1 MLTLKIILFFLS
13 IIVLSTSIAGY
24 GSLIKLKN
32 NDNFFINIFLG
43 FAVISSI
50 VTVIHFF
57 FNITLLISFLIFLF
71 GIFIFFLKKRKNFTN
86 IIERKNI
93 YLLLIILCLIPI
105 YVSQKYHE
113 DFGYY
118 HLPYAIGLVEEKII
132 FGFSNIEQSYVYN
145 SIWLN
150 LYSIFF
156 LNDRNFDFL
165 TLPSFLVYLTFIVFT
180 LNQIFSKKKIII
192 SDYYLIVTLFYF
204 ILKFTRISE
213 FGVDLPSIIF
223 SVLGIY
229 YFFKFFET
237 EILEEKEDYFFYIV
251 IFSIFSIL
259 IKLSTIP
266 IILLSFYLYIKF
278 FKNLKY
284 SIFRLRYFLVYF
296 LSLSFLIQ
304 QYIYTGCFL
313 FPSNFTCLNVSWFNE
328 DYLKLSRNLELVN
341 KSYYHEAKDIYN
353 QEEFLSNLNWIYF
366 WFKRSFIEIMEH
378 LLTIILPSLFF
389 LLFLKKNDESRLYFK
404 ENISL
409 YTFLFVSLLFW
420 LNFSPVYRF
429 AIHLFVTLIFM
440 MLLNFFS
447 SKKFS
452 KKIFFIFFSIFLLFS
467 FSKNILRI
475 SKSDDIY
482 LGIQKINNEYIYNSK
497 YTNKYVKIF
506 RPNLEK
512 NRKNS
517 WQGRLCWDIPFVCSY
532 NNLEVVKKNGYLIFR
547 KLKN

>member
-93 YLLLIILCLIPI
+93 YLLLIILFLIPI

-284 SIFRLRYFLVYF
+284 SIFRLRFFLVYF

-328 DYLKLSRNLELVN
+328 DYLKLSRSLELVN
-341 KSYYHEAKDIYN
+341 KSYYHKAKDIYT
-353 QEEFLSNLNWIYF
+353 QEEFLSNFNWIYF

-389 LLFLKKNDESRLYFK
+389 LFFLKKNDESRLYFK
-404 ENISL
+404 ENIAL
-409 YTFLFVSLLFW
+409 YIFLFVSLLFW

-429 AIHLFVTLIFM
+429 AIHLFLTLIFM
-440 MLLNFFS
+440 ILLNFFS
-447 SKKFS
+447 IKKFS
-452 KKIFFIFFSIFLLFS
+452 KKIFFIFFSIFILFS

-475 SKSDDIY
+475 GKSDDIY

-497 YTNKYVKIF
+497 YSNKYVKIF
-506 RPNLEK
+506 IPNLEK

>member
-1 MLTLKIILFFLS
+1 MLTFEIVLFFLS
-13 IIVLSTSIAGY
+13 IILLSTSIAGY

-32 NDNFFINIFLG
+32 NDNLFTNIFLG
-43 FAVISSI
+43 FAVISLI
-50 VTVIHFF
+50 ITVIHFF
-57 FNITLLISFLIFLF
+57 FSINLLISFLMFFF

-86 IIERKNI
+86 IIERKNV
-93 YLLLIILCLIPI
+93 YFLLIILLLIPI

-118 HLPYAIGLVEEKII
+118 HLPYAIGLIEEKII
-132 FGFSNIEQSYVYN
+132 FGFSNIDQSYVYN

-156 LNDRNFDFL
+156 LNDKNFNFL
-165 TLPSFLVYLTFIVFT
+165 TLPSFLLYLTFIIFT
-180 LNQIFSKKKIII
+180 LNQVISKKKIIV

-237 EILEEKEDYFFYIV
+237 EILEEKEDYFFLIV

-284 SIFRLRYFLVYF
+284 SIFNLRYFLVYF

-389 LLFLKKNDESRLYFK
+389 CFFKKNDESRLYFK

-420 LNFSPVYRF
+420 LNFRQ
-429 AIHLFVTLIFM
+429 
-440 MLLNFFS
+440 
-447 SKKFS
+447 
-452 KKIFFIFFSIFLLFS
+452 FIDLLF
-467 FSKNILRI
+467 
-475 SKSDDIY
+475 IY
-482 LGIQKINNEYIYNSK
+482 L
-497 YTNKYVKIF
+497 
-506 RPNLEK
+506 
-512 NRKNS
+512 
-517 WQGRLCWDIPFVCSY
+517 
-532 NNLEVVKKNGYLIFR
+532 
-547 KLKN
+547 

>member
-1 MLTLKIILFFLS
+1 MLTFEIVLFFLS
-13 IIVLSTSIAGY
+13 IILLSTSIAGY

-32 NDNFFINIFLG
+32 NDNLFTNIFLG
-43 FAVISSI
+43 FAVISLI
-50 VTVIHFF
+50 ITVIHFF
-57 FNITLLISFLIFLF
+57 FSINLLISFLMFFF

-86 IIERKNI
+86 IIERKNV
-93 YLLLIILCLIPI
+93 YFVLIILLLIPI

-118 HLPYAIGLVEEKII
+118 HLPYAIGLIEEKII
-132 FGFSNIEQSYVYN
+132 FGFSNIDQSYVYN

-156 LNDRNFDFL
+156 LNDKNFNFL
-165 TLPSFLVYLTFIVFT
+165 TLPSFLLYLTFIIFT
-180 LNQIFSKKKIII
+180 LNQVISKKKIIV

-237 EILEEKEDYFFYIV
+237 EILEEKEDYFFLIV

-447 SKKFS
+447 TKKFS

>member
-1 MLTLKIILFFLS
+1 MLTFEIVLFFLS
-13 IIVLSTSIAGY
+13 IILLSTSIAGY

-32 NDNFFINIFLG
+32 NDNLFTNIFLG
-43 FAVISSI
+43 FAVISLI
-50 VTVIHFF
+50 ITVIHFF
-57 FNITLLISFLIFLF
+57 FSINLLISFLMFFF

-86 IIERKNI
+86 IIERKNV
-93 YLLLIILCLIPI
+93 YFLLIILLLIPI

-118 HLPYAIGLVEEKII
+118 HLPYAIGLIEEKII
-132 FGFSNIEQSYVYN
+132 FGFSNIDQSYVYN

-156 LNDRNFDFL
+156 LNDKNFNFL
-165 TLPSFLVYLTFIVFT
+165 TLPSFLLYLTFIIFT
-180 LNQIFSKKKIII
+180 LNQVISKKKIIV

-237 EILEEKEDYFFYIV
+237 EILEEKEDYFFLIV

-296 LSLSFLIQ
+296 LLLSFLIQ

-447 SKKFS
+447 TKKFS

>member
-1 MLTLKIILFFLS
+1 MLTFEIVLFFLS
-13 IIVLSTSIAGY
+13 IILLSTSIAGY

-32 NDNFFINIFLG
+32 NENLFTNIFLG
-43 FAVISSI
+43 FAVISLI
-50 VTVIHFF
+50 ITVIHFF
-57 FNITLLISFLIFLF
+57 FSINLLISFLMFFF
-71 GIFIFFLKKRKNFTN
+71 GISIFFLKKRKNFTN
-86 IIERKNI
+86 IIERKNV
-93 YLLLIILCLIPI
+93 YFLLIILLLIPI

-118 HLPYAIGLVEEKII
+118 HLPYAIGLIEEKII
-132 FGFSNIEQSYVYN
+132 FGFSNIDQSYVYN

-156 LNDRNFDFL
+156 LNDKNFNFL
-165 TLPSFLVYLTFIVFT
+165 TLPSFLLYLTFIIFT
-180 LNQIFSKKKIII
+180 LNQVISKKKIIV

-237 EILEEKEDYFFYIV
+237 EILEEKEDYFFLIV

-447 SKKFS
+447 TKKFS

-506 RPNLEK
+506 RPNLKK